1 MLAFRFV
8 HTADIHLDS
17 PLKSLAMRDEALAEV
32 VGNATRTTFR
42 RMVDLCVSEDVQ
54 ALLIAGDLYDGNQT
68 SMKTA
73 RFLTL
78 EMERL
83 DAAGIPVFII
93 RGNHDAASKITRELV
108 LPENVT
114 VFPGKA
120 QVVETDWNDH
130 SVAVHG
136 VSFRDPHAPDT
147 LLNRFGPPVMGAF
160 NIGMLHTSLGGAQG
174 HDPYAPCTLA
184 ELQATGFDY
193 WALGHIHR
201 RTIHTGTTTVV
212 MPGIPQGRDIGEA
225 GNKSVSLVSVADDG
239 LIAVEERHLAMAQFE
254 RLSVECHLLSDW
266 PDLIQALKHALHT
279 ARRDHAGEHLI
290 VRPVLTG
297 ETPLAWRAGRDLDL
311 LHAEAQNVAEQIG
324 TLWIDKIEL
333 ALSAVSNASTGG
345 AVEELAQI
353 IAQRSLPPNDP
364 AVLEDVER
372 LLKYLPRELRGLLG
386 DSEEETAATIVHAMQ
401 QGAMEVLARLE
412 ETDG

>member
-42 RMVDLCVSEDVQ
+42 RMIDLCVSEDVQ
-54 ALLIAGDLYDGNQT
+54 ALLIAGDLYDGSQT

-73 RFLTL
+73 RFLAL

-93 RGNHDAASKITRELV
+93 RGNHDAASKITRELA

-120 QVVETDWNDH
+120 QVVETYWNDH
-130 SVAVHG
+130 SIAVHG
-136 VSFRDPHAPDT
+136 VSFRDPHAPNT
-147 LLNRFGPPVMGAF
+147 LLDRFGAPVMGAF

-184 ELQATGFDY
+184 DLKATAFDY
-193 WALGHIHR
+193 WALGHIHQR
-201 RTIHTGTTTVV
+201 SVDAGTTTVV

-225 GNKSVSLVSVADDG
+225 GNKSVTLVSVADDG
-239 LIAVEERHLAMAQFE
+239 SVELEERHIAVAQFE
-254 RLSVECHLLSDW
+254 RLKVDCHQLSDW
-266 PDLIQALKHALHT
+266 PDLTEALKHALRS
-279 ARRDHAGEHLI
+279 ARREHAGEHLI

-297 ETPLAWRAGRDLDL
+297 TTPLAWRAGRDLDL
-311 LHAEAQNVAEQIG
+311 LLAEAQNVTEPIG
-324 TLWIDKIEL
+324 SLWIDKIEL
-333 ALSAVSNASTGG
+333 ALSAASNASTGG

-386 DSEEETAATIVHAMQ
+386 DSEEETAATIVDAMQ

-412 ETDG
+412 ETGG